1 MTKNKPAVVAFFN
14 RLAGRK
20 PATRLSQ
27 LRPLKKLMTADCGD
41 VQHLRSPAPLSRGC
55 PPVVAAELG
64 SKLPDPWET
73 SRLPCYVKPKKY
85 L

>member
-20 PATRLSQ
+20 PATRLPQ
-27 LRPLKKLMTADCGD
+27 LRPLKKLMTADAD
-41 VQHLRSPAPLSRGC
+41 AVQHLRLPAPHGRSC
-55 PPVVAAELG
+55 PPVIAAELG